1 MPLPPS
7 ASDWTRFKKLN
18 SATGYDTQV
27 YSDLDIRG
35 VVTPG
40 ACVPCLSNRQ
50 AVRTDR
56 DRIVGSSRTRREA
69 SKWVD
74 FVASQ
79 RTDFVTISQIDNR
92 NPDSRQ
98 LNRTQI
104 CANGSKCVIT
114 IPFRTGQGICTR
126 L

>member
-18 SATGYDTQV
+18 SAVGYGSQV
-27 YSDLDIRG
+27 LYDLDIRG

-40 ACVPCLSNRQ
+40 SCNPCLSNRQ

-79 RTDFVTISQIDNR
+79 RTDFVTVSQIDNR

-104 CANGSKCVIT
+104 CANGSNCVIT